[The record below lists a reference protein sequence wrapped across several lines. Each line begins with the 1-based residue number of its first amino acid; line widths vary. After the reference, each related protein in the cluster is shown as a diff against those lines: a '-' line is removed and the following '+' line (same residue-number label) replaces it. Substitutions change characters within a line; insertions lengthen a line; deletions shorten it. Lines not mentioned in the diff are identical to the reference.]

1 MTIISGSPIIFLIP
15 QPLVSKHIRKDALTM
30 LDLTLNTPK
39 KKSDLTKENML
50 AFVKTKSQEER
61 TWFKKLMG
69 EHKVRKINNLTKEE
83 YDGYDIPKIRESF
96 AVKYFPEISSKAKKE
111 NKQNKKI
118 KSFEEELAEL

>member
-1 MTIISGSPIIFLIP
+1 
-15 QPLVSKHIRKDALTM
+15 M

-61 TWFKKLMG
+61 TWFKTLMG
-69 EHKVRKINNLTKEE
+69 KHKVRKINNLTKEE
-83 YDGYDIPKIRESF
+83 YDGYEIPKIREAF
-96 AVKYFPEISSKAKKE
+96 AIKYFPEISSKAKKE
-111 NKQNKKI
+111 SKQNKKT

>member
-1 MTIISGSPIIFLIP
+1 
-15 QPLVSKHIRKDALTM
+15 M

-61 TWFKKLMG
+61 TWFKTLMG
-69 EHKVRKINNLTKEE
+69 KHKVRKINNLTKEE
-83 YDGYDIPKIRESF
+83 YDGYDIPKIREAF
-96 AVKYFPEISSKAKKE
+96 AVKYFPEISNKTKKE
-111 NKQNKKI
+111 NKQNKKT

>member
-1 MTIISGSPIIFLIP
+1 
-15 QPLVSKHIRKDALTM
+15 M
-30 LDLTLNTPK
+30 LDLTRNTPK

-61 TWFKKLMG
+61 TWFKTLMG
-69 EHKVRKINNLTKEE
+69 ENKVRKINNLTKEE

-96 AVKYFPEISSKAKKE
+96 AVKYFPEISSKMKKE